1 MREVAREEN
10 EKIMKLFTLA
20 ALVALS
26 AGCGTEPHPRTA
38 QTTALEKQ
46 RVSAVRAREVSQVVG
61 DEVIGTVRA
70 RSVAVISSSVMGNV
84 RALRVRVG
92 SRVKAGEV
100 LIQLSAGEI
109 DAKANQAQAM
119 FAQAELDLKRAEQLK
134 ASQSIPTSR
143 YDAVAAQYRVAEAT
157 LAEANAMRGYTT
169 LRAPFA
175 GIVTAKQ
182 CEVGDQALPGK
193 PLLVLESPGTL
204 RLEASVPEAIAKLLH
219 VGDTLSAHFESVEKP
234 VAATVSEL
242 SPSADPVSR
251 TVLVKLDLPNVP
263 ELRSGV
269 FGRLTVPTGEV
280 RAVIVPTEAVVRRGQ
295 MELVFVAQDDKAR
308 LRIVRTG
315 AETGGTTQVLSGLE
329 DGELVVVADPRLL
342 LDGQLLEVRP

>member
-1 MREVAREEN
+1 MR
-10 EKIMKLFTLA
+10 LFTLA
-20 ALVALS
+20 AVVALS
-26 AGCGTEPHPRTA
+26 AGCSTEHHPKTA
-38 QTTALEKQ
+38 ETAPLEKQ
-46 RVSAVRAREVSQVVG
+46 RVSVIPAREVAQAVG

-84 RALRVRVG
+84 RALRVKAG
-92 SRVKAGEV
+92 SQVKAGEV

-143 YDAVAAQYRVAEAT
+143 YDAVTAQFRVAEAT
-157 LAEANAMRGYTT
+157 LAEANVMRGYTT

-175 GIVTAKQ
+175 GIITAKQ

-193 PLLVLESPGTL
+193 PLLVLESPGAL

-219 VGDTLSAHFESVEKP
+219 VGDVLSAHFESIANP
-234 VAATVSEL
+234 VSATVSEL

-251 TVLVKLDLPNVP
+251 TVLVKLDLPSVP

-269 FGRLTVPTGEV
+269 FGRLTVHTGEK
-280 RAVIVPTEAVVRRGQ
+280 RAVIVPTAAVVRRGQ
-295 MELVFVAQDDKAR
+295 MELVFVVQDHKAR

-315 AETGGTTQVLSGLE
+315 AEPDGTSQVLSGLE
-329 DGELVVVADPRLL
+329 DGELVVVADPGLL
-342 LDGQLLEVRP
+342 VDGQPLEVRP

>member
-1 MREVAREEN
+1 
-10 EKIMKLFTLA
+10 MKLYTLA
-20 ALVALS
+20 ALAALS
-26 AGCGTEPHPRTA
+26 AGCSTEHHPRTA
-38 QTTALEKQ
+38 ETAPLEKQ
-46 RVSAVRAREVSQVVG
+46 VVTVAPAREVAQAVG

-84 RALRVRVG
+84 RAVRVKVG
-92 SRVKAGEV
+92 SHVRAGEV

-134 ASQSIPTSR
+134 ASQSIPASR
-143 YDAVAAQYRVAEAT
+143 YEAATAQFRVAEAA
-157 LAEANAMRGYTT
+157 LAEANVMRGYTT

-175 GIVTAKQ
+175 GVITAKQ
-182 CEVGDQALPGK
+182 CDVGDQALPGK
-193 PLLVLESPGTL
+193 PLLVLESPGAL

-219 VGDTLSAHFESVEKP
+219 VGDTLSARFDSVEAP

-251 TVLVKLDLPNVP
+251 TVLVKLDLPSAP
-263 ELRSGV
+263 ELRSGM
-269 FGRLTVPTGEV
+269 FGRLTVRTGEK
-280 RAVIVPTEAVVRRGQ
+280 RAVIVPAAALVRRGQ
-295 MELVFVAQDDKAR
+295 MELVFVVRDQKAR

-315 AETGGTTQVLSGLE
+315 AEPDGSVQVLSGLD
-329 DGELVVVADPRLL
+329 DGELVVVADAALL
-342 LDGQLLEVRP
+342 VDGQPLEVRP